1 VTRGRSDSSEVPRI
15 SELVRGAIS
24 AGTSAHELAR
34 RSNDAVA
41 HQQFTKLANGEVKGW
56 PKSARAVDGIA
67 RALGVDTRAVV
78 LGFAADLGVDVR
90 ESRSPLAARLPAEAA
105 DLSVEQ
111 ATTIAQVIR
120 WIADSGAVADGAHA
134 VKKLSAGVRTLRPM
148 HPDPWARFAEDWPAV
163 TWRPVDLGLRW
174 GLTRWADGRP
184 LEVLLHCDLTQV
196 QRRVTIAHE
205 CEHLDRGA
213 PCRTMRARDEQ
224 KVRDSTARYLIPD
237 LGQLAAHLA
246 AYDVHRAA
254 DELWVTYPV
263 LVDRLRGLSDTE
275 LERVTNGR
283 GDAVA

>member
-1 VTRGRSDSSEVPRI
+1 VPRI

-120 WIADSGAVADGAHA
+120 WIADSGAVADGAA
-134 VKKLSAGVRTLRPM
+134 PRRLRP
-148 HPDPWARFAEDWPAV
+148 V
-163 TWRPVDLGLRW
+163 T
-174 GLTRWADGRP
+174 P
-184 LEVLLHCDLTQV
+184 L
-196 QRRVTIAHE
+196 
-205 CEHLDRGA
+205 RGA
-213 PCRTMRARDEQ
+213 DE
-224 KVRDSTARYLIPD
+224 DAEELT
-237 LGQLAAHLA
+237 A
-246 AYDVHRAA
+246 AYDPNFPTGPT
-254 DELWVTYPV
+254 DNTP
-263 LVDRLRGLSDTE
+263 
-275 LERVTNGR
+275 
-283 GDAVA
+283 